1 MNSAARS
8 LAIVVLLI
16 VAHFAQASD
25 SIVVYSG
32 RSDKFVKPVIKEFSK
47 QTGIKVVLHTGKS
60 TALLNKLNVEGDRTD
75 ADLFLSND
83 AGTLQKGS
91 DLGLFA
97 EIPPAL
103 ASQIGANYRAKDNS
117 WIGLSARARVLVV
130 NKDNPLN
137 KDLTSV
143 FDLADPK
150 LKGQLGIT
158 NSTNESYIAGA
169 TVYMMATSESKTKD

>member
-83 AGTLQKGS
+83 AGFGEELC
-91 DLGLFA
+91 
-97 EIPPAL
+97 
-103 ASQIGANYRAKDNS
+103 
-117 WIGLSARARVLVV
+117 
-130 NKDNPLN
+130 
-137 KDLTSV
+137 
-143 FDLADPK
+143 
-150 LKGQLGIT
+150 
-158 NSTNESYIAGA
+158 
-169 TVYMMATSESKTKD
+169 